1 MPCFAFVRNDAVEL
15 KPCLDR
21 APSKMVKFM
30 QSINR
35 LTQSL
40 LLGRFF
46 CESMKTLVK
55 VFTGL
60 FGFFIII
67 DKLLLYGEFQLSF
80 GGHACNYEQ
89 CEP

>member
-21 APSKMVKFM
+21 APIRMVKSM
-30 QSINR
+30 QRINI

-46 CESMKTLVK
+46 CESMKILDK
-55 VFTGL
+55 VFTEL
-60 FGFFIII
+60 FGVFIII
-67 DKLLLYGEFQLSF
+67 DKLLLYGKFQLSF